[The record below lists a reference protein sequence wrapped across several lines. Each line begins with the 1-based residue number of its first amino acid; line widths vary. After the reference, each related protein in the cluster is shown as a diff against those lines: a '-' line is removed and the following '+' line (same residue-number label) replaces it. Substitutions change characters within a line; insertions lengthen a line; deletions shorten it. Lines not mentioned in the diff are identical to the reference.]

1 MLGDRSKVFFL
12 LLSFCILPILS
23 LHSKPIQPL
32 LANQK
37 DTNENAKCFQIER
50 IDLKFT
56 GLPQKSKKEFSYAH
70 KIISN
75 FKPISK
81 HCLSAKDISNLLSK
95 IQSRTISKGYITTT
109 FGLSPQS
116 LSDHILRIN
125 AEVGT
130 IGKIRYINEP
140 HMLSFK
146 KDFPLKKGDV
156 LDLRKIEVGLN
167 NLRNLRYIKPQIYIT
182 TDNNTSNQSILT
194 IDAPKLSL
202 PVFLGGS
209 IDNGGSIGQNY
220 QASLYGSWENP
231 LHLAD
236 KLSFYAL
243 SSLPM
248 NKKNHS
254 YYASVSYS
262 IPIRRFSFSFDGSY
276 SDSAQEIL
284 FADIFPVYQGKNIN
298 LDLGIKVSAYAD
310 DKNQV
315 SINLDGGVRLM
326 ESYLDDI
333 KLDVQSYNLTDISL
347 ALGYQRK
354 INNLVFNI
362 SIGILQGLPMLKK
375 HNEKIH
381 TDYVYTIP
389 NVNMYLY
396 APFKIWVLTF
406 GYTSNIRTQI
416 SQDRLYASKKMS
428 IGSRYT
434 VRGFNHFSISG
445 QMGVIYKNDLMVYL
459 PSFWGITIAPNIG
472 VDWGMVRDLIG
483 DKQGGSLSGGGI
495 GLNVLHKNF
504 NAQISLNA
512 PLYNPYKA
520 PVQNLFFSIG
530 MNW

>member
-1 MLGDRSKVFFL
+1 
-12 LLSFCILPILS
+12 
-23 LHSKPIQPL
+23 
-32 LANQK
+32 
-37 DTNENAKCFQIER
+37 
-50 IDLKFT
+50 
-56 GLPQKSKKEFSYAH
+56 
-70 KIISN
+70 
-75 FKPISK
+75 
-81 HCLSAKDISNLLSK
+81 
-95 IQSRTISKGYITTT
+95 
-109 FGLSPQS
+109 
-116 LSDHILRIN
+116 
-125 AEVGT
+125 
-130 IGKIRYINEP
+130 
-140 HMLSFK
+140 
-146 KDFPLKKGDV
+146 
-156 LDLRKIEVGLN
+156 
-167 NLRNLRYIKPQIYIT
+167 
-182 TDNNTSNQSILT
+182 
-194 IDAPKLSL
+194 
-202 PVFLGGS
+202 
-209 IDNGGSIGQNY
+209 
-220 QASLYGSWENP
+220 
-231 LHLAD
+231 
-236 KLSFYAL
+236 
-243 SSLPM
+243 M

-298 LDLGIKVSAYAD
+298 LDLGIKVFAYAD

-504 NAQISLNA
+504 SAQISLNA
-512 PLYNPYKA
+512 PLCNPYKA